1 MTILIY
7 ILTAVHVIVA
17 LFLIGIVLMQKS
29 QDQGVGAAFG
39 SGVTDSVFGA
49 GTTTALVRMT
59 IWCACIM
66 LGTTLLLA
74 ILHSRRG
81 GSETGSVMQ
90 KVIQTMPAQPAPQMP
105 VMPSVVPPPTDAK
118 PDASPAPVPTVPE
131 KKP

>member
-1 MTILIY
+1 MSILIW
-7 ILTAVHVIVA
+7 ILTVVHVLVA

-66 LGTTLLLA
+66 LGPTLLLA
-74 ILHSRRG
+74 VLHSRRG
-81 GSETGSVMQ
+81 NETGSVMQ
-90 KVIQTMPAQPAPQMP
+90 RALQNAPVAPAAAP
-105 VMPSVVPPPTDAK
+105 VMPSVLPTATETK
-118 PDASPAPVPTVPE
+118 PDAAPTPAPAAPE